1 MTHEQTDDGAAGR
14 PSGEVYDWYQ
24 RGLRL
29 LDSGDAAAA
38 AQILGH
44 AVHAEPRSRSLREAL
59 ARAHFD
65 AGQFVAARDGFRHL
79 MESRPDDHYA
89 HFGYGLSSWRLGD
102 LETARQHLAAATAM
116 RPSTRHYATAL
127 GQVTA
132 TLRARA
138 AAAGGSSTEDDDGP
152 GAEPAGEDH
161 RTARESGDSP
171 GTPSGGAE

>member
-1 MTHEQTDDGAAGR
+1 MTDERIDNGGTGR

-29 LDSGDAAAA
+29 LDSGNAAAA
-38 AQILGH
+38 ALLLGH
-44 AVHAEPRSRSLREAL
+44 AIDAEPRSRSIREAL
-59 ARAHFD
+59 ARAHYD
-65 AGQFVAARDGFRHL
+65 AGHFVAARDGFRHL

-102 LETARQHLAAATAM
+102 LETAREHLAAATAM

-132 TLRARA
+132 TLRARS
-138 AAAGGSSTEDDDGP
+138 AAAGGETG
-152 GAEPAGEDH
+152 
-161 RTARESGDSP
+161 
-171 GTPSGGAE
+171 